1 MNSKAVIM
9 QDLHPEKTK
18 KKNLIKE
25 HFVGFKP
32 RYLFYKWWWK
42 DLYYVFWDAKNR
54 FWYGYSDRD
63 WFNWNYEFAERNIE
77 LFKQFRD
84 NSHSLMCRYA
94 NPTTLEQM
102 MTSMSQEEQ
111 YGFLNTLIECLEDMK
126 DDGHTVAQRLYNK
139 NAYDCSVEERK
150 IVMETRKKSIDL
162 FFDTVRTRFD
172 DFWD

>member
-25 HFVGFKP
+25 YFVGFKP

-63 WFNWNYEFAERNIE
+63 WFNWDYEFAERNIE

-84 NSHSLMCRYA
+84 NNHSLMHKYPYHIYKDNRS
-94 NPTTLEQM
+94 
-102 MTSMSQEEQ
+102 MTSEEQ
-111 YGFLNTLIECLEDMK
+111 KEFFNTLIAWLEDMQ
-126 DDGHTVAQRLYNK
+126 DDGDYVAQRLFNK
-139 NAYDCSVEERK
+139 KAYDCTEEERRV
-150 IVMETRKKSIDL
+150 IWETRRNSINC
-162 FFDTVRTRFD
+162 FFDTVRDRFD